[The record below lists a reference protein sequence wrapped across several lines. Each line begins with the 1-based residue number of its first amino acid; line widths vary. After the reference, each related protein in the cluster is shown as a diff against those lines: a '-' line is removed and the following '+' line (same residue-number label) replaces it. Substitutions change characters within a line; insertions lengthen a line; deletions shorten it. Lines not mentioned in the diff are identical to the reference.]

1 MCIHQAKKCDA
12 FKKKRCSRLSS
23 GSCDNAKMQREG
35 TKILRFEQHLL
46 NFRDLHLHPLMGA
59 DERAFDSKCK
69 AVVLAGS
76 VLPLHLIDTWGNSL
90 LKKSMREMLRK
101 NVGQGKPCSE
111 CAQRS
116 SGSNQSLASETSF
129 LYNVMW

>member
-1 MCIHQAKKCDA
+1 
-12 FKKKRCSRLSS
+12 
-23 GSCDNAKMQREG
+23 
-35 TKILRFEQHLL
+35 
-46 NFRDLHLHPLMGA
+46 MGA

-76 VLPLHLIDTWGNSL
+76 VLPLHLIDTWGDSL

-129 LYNVMW
+129 LYNLMWQEALIFPVMLLRANIHPLLTC